1 MSKIVYNGKVIKLRE
16 LNKMNAIEKGYI
28 PFLEYAEKNKLDKA
42 DRSQLRRESLKD
54 GINFIILTKKSN
66 DFYINPDYTFE
77 KNNLSPDELFF
88 NSLLKRY
95 NFLDIKF
102 QDKMIIV
109 YGYVVSKNKS
119 TGRYIIS
126 NFIDAVE
133 FIYEKIKEVINVNE
147 NNTYDYCPN
156 HLISC
161 FN

>member
-1 MSKIVYNGKVIKLRE
+1 MSKIIMKLRE

-42 DRSQLRRESLKD
+42 DRSQLRKESLHD

-66 DFYINPDYTFE
+66 DFYVNPDYSFE
-77 KNNLSPDELFF
+77 KIVTNPDEMFF
-88 NSLLKRY
+88 NSFLKRY

-109 YGYVVSKNKS
+109 YGYVVSKNKN

-133 FIYEKIKEVINVNE
+133 FIYEKIKEVINVKE
-147 NNTYDYCPN
+147 NDVNDFCPN
-156 HLISC
+156 HL
-161 FN
+161 FNN